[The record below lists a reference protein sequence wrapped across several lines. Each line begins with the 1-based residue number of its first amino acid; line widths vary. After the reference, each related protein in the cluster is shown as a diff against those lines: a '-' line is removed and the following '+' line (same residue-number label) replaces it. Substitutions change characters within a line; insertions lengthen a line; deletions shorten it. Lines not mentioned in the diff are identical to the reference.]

1 MTSSI
6 EQIVAPIF
14 DFSNTPLA
22 NDYKG
27 FYVKV
32 LDDVF
37 TPEECDELI
46 ALAESDQEWAQ
57 AAVHYGLLP
66 NQNRVDIDYRN
77 SLRIL
82 RFDHE
87 AADKIYRRLLPYIQE
102 LVKIE
107 AGGEWEG
114 VVGRKGRVE
123 GTWDLVGVNERLSFL
138 RYENGHYFRPHC
150 DGQLEL
156 PDGRCARATLQ
167 IYLGD
172 DGVKGGATRI
182 LGPKGRYVDIEP
194 KKGRVLI
201 FQQRGLAHSGE
212 DVIEGVKYTL
222 RSDFMYRVTY
232 PDDLEE

>member
-1 MTSSI
+1 MICRFHASACYYYLQPNICTYSGRVGHATHRCTASPIHASVVTNLHLKSSIFKIPTGYNQPEILTATSAYPVMTSSI

-123 GTWDLVGVNERLSFL
+123 GTWDLVG
-138 RYENGHYFRPHC
+138 C
-150 DGQLEL
+150 
-156 PDGRCARATLQ
+156 
-167 IYLGD
+167 
-172 DGVKGGATRI
+172 
-182 LGPKGRYVDIEP
+182 
-194 KKGRVLI
+194 VLLDS
-201 FQQRGLAHSGE
+201 LA
-212 DVIEGVKYTL
+212 
-222 RSDFMYRVTY
+222 
-232 PDDLEE
+232 